1 MFISV
6 DAASSSQTFIWR
18 TADIYKE
25 VCKSVFIALFI
36 IRKNQKHLNIQQK
49 TD

>member
-6 DAASSSQTFIWR
+6 DAASYCQTFIWK
-18 TADIYKE
+18 TADIHKE

-36 IRKNQKHLNIQQK
+36 IRKKSETLK
-49 TD
+49 YSTDD